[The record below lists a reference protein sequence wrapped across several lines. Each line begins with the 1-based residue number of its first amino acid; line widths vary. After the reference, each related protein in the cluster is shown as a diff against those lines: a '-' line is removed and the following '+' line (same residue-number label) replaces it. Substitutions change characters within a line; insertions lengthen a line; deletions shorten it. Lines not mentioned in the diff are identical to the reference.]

1 MARLDQPISPHERVG
16 NLKVGQQ
23 QLVEIAKA
31 LAEDADILI
40 LDEPTS
46 ALSKTEVEILF
57 RVIRDLTQQGVTVI
71 YISHRLEELMAIGDV
86 ITILRDGRF
95 RASAGQQHRCAV
107 DRA

>member
-1 MARLDQPISPHERVG
+1 MAGRSKRHDPIDEAEQEKRTAELLTRLDQPISPRDLVG

-57 RVIRDLTQQGVTVI
+57 RVIRELT
-71 YISHRLEELMAIGDV
+71 RRA
-86 ITILRDGRF
+86 F
-95 RASAGQQHRCAV
+95 R
-107 DRA
+107 